1 MELHCRPNRIV
12 NTQHAAPASSIA
24 PAFELS
30 HIDKHYGFVH
40 ALQDVSLV
48 VRAGTVHALLGEN
61 GAGKTTLMHIAYGM
75 VSADAG
81 AVRVAGTPVRFATP
95 LDAITAGIGMVHQH
109 FTLVPTMTV
118 AENLALGGR
127 GRLSRRTMDANA
139 RSIADRLGFSL
150 DPNVVSGELPGG
162 AQQRAEIAKALSRDA
177 AILILDEPTAVLAPG
192 EIDELLRWLRSYV
205 ALGNAAILITHKL
218 REAITVADDVTVLR
232 RGRVVFAGLVTAA
245 SIESLTRA
253 MIGTTA
259 TTPPDEPIRRAP
271 AGVEDVVRADHI
283 TVTDR
288 EGHVRLR
295 DATFRVRAGELVG
308 IAGVEGAGQREL
320 LRALAGRVR
329 VSAGTLSRPTR
340 VGFVPEDRHRDAVL
354 LNRSLTE
361 NVALEGAGRR
371 RGWMDWGGLHAR
383 TSALMQRFDV
393 RATGPHAAMRD
404 LSGGNQ
410 QKLVLARE
418 LASSGDEQHPLL
430 VVENPTRG
438 LDVRATGAIHEH
450 LRHACATGAAVVMYS
465 SDLDELLSLASRML
479 VVSGGRVHEATN
491 DRESIGRAMLG
502 LPNKT

>member
-1 MELHCRPNRIV
+1 MSAK
-12 NTQHAAPASSIA
+12 HAASASSRA

-30 HIDKHYGFVH
+30 HIDKRFGSVD
-40 ALQDVSLV
+40 ALRDVSLV

-75 VSADAG
+75 VNADAG
-81 AVRVAGTPVRFATP
+81 AVRVAGTQVRLTTP
-95 LDAITAGIGMVHQH
+95 LDAIAAGIGMVHQH

-127 GRLSRRTMDANA
+127 GRLSRQTMDANA
-139 RSIADRLGFSL
+139 RSITDRLGFSL
-150 DPNVVSGELPGG
+150 DPNVVSGELPVS

-177 AILILDEPTAVLAPG
+177 TILILDEPTAVLAPA

-218 REAITVADDVTVLR
+218 REAISVADDVTVLR
-232 RGRVVFAGLVTAA
+232 RGHVVFAGSVTAV
-245 SIESLTRA
+245 SVESLTRA

-259 TTPPDEPIRRAP
+259 ITSPDEPTRRAP
-271 AGVEDVVRADHI
+271 VGFADVVRADHI
-283 TVTDR
+283 TVTDE
-288 EGHVRLR
+288 EGQVRVR
-295 DATFRVRAGELVG
+295 DATFRVGAGELVG

-320 LRALAGRVR
+320 LRALAGRVQ
-329 VSAGTLSRPTR
+329 VSVGTLARPTR
-340 VGFVPEDRHRDAVL
+340 VGFVPEDRHREAVL
-354 LNRSLTE
+354 LNRSLAE
-361 NVALEGAGRR
+361 NVALDGAGRR
-371 RGWMDWGGLHAR
+371 RGWMDWGGLHTR
-383 TSALMQRFDV
+383 TAALMQRFDV
-393 RATGPHAAMRD
+393 RGTGPHTVMRD

-418 LASSGDEQHPLL
+418 LASGTDGQHQLL

-438 LDVRATGAIHEH
+438 LDVRATGAIHEY

-479 VVSGGRVHEATN
+479 VVFGGRVHEATN

-502 LPNKT
+502 LPNTT